1 MEKLIYNFFPLLL
14 QFSSVQSLSHV
25 RPFATPWTVAVQASL
40 SFINFWSLLK
50 LTSFES
56 MMLSNHL
63 SLCRLLLLMPPVFA
77 SIRVFSNE
85 SALHI
90 RWPKYWNFSFSLSPS
105 NGYSWLISFR
115 NDWFDLLTVQETLKS
130 LLQL

>member
-1 MEKLIYNFFPLLL
+1 MPTLLEFVNIL
-14 QFSSVQSLSHV
+14 FIVQSLSHV

-63 SLCRLLLLMPPVFA
+63 TLCRLLLLMPPVFA

>member
-1 MEKLIYNFFPLLL
+1 MSSSCDPMDCSTPGFPVLHCL
-14 QFSSVQSLSHV
+14 H
-25 RPFATPWTVAVQASL
+25 
-40 SFINFWSLLK
+40 SLLK
-50 LTSFES
+50 FMSIKS